1 MTRSHGTSSRA
12 GLEAAL
18 ERGDYRRITSVVV
31 ATGDS
36 RYEWYAAGLGP
47 TTRHNTRSVTKT
59 VTSLLVGI
67 AIARGDLPDVRT
79 PVSAYLPIGSAG
91 RPDPRKEQVTVED
104 LLTMSSVLECDDS
117 NAFSSGHEE
126 RMYVTESW
134 RDFALA
140 LPVRGY
146 PPWVARP
153 EDTSYGRTFSYCT
166 AGVVLLGAVLEQA
179 TGRPVEE
186 FAAEHLFGPLG
197 IDDVAWARTGE
208 GAAMTGGGLELRSR
222 DLATLGSLSLHGGR
236 HEHSQVVPE
245 AWLAESTRPHVE
257 VDDETAYGYLWW
269 VTSLPGP
276 AGPVRSHHMS
286 GAGGNRVAVL
296 PDLDTVVVVTSQNF
310 GDPEAHPLT
319 EDLVV
324 RHVLGGPFRGDSP

>member
-1 MTRSHGTSSRA
+1 MSSHQDRYA

-31 ATGDS
+31 AGADPS
-36 RYEWYAAGLGP
+36 YEWYAAGFDAETP
-47 TTRHNTRSVTKT
+47 HNTRSATKT

-79 PVSAYLPIGSAG
+79 PVAAYLPIGTAG
-91 RPDPRKEQVTVED
+91 RPDPRKEQITVED
-104 LLTMSSVLECDDS
+104 LLTMSSMLECDDF
-117 NAFSSGHEE
+117 NAFSTGHEE

-153 EDTSYGRTFSYCT
+153 EATSYGRTFSYCT

-186 FAAEHLFGPLG
+186 YAAEHLFGPLG
-197 IDDVAWARTGE
+197 ISEVGWARTGE
-208 GAAMTGGGLELRSR
+208 GAAMTGGGLELRSQ
-222 DLATLGSLSLHGGR
+222 DLARLGLLSLHGGR
-236 HEHSQVVPE
+236 HDGRQVVPE

-257 VDDETAYGYLWW
+257 VDDETTYGYLWW
-269 VTSLPGP
+269 VKTLPGR
-276 AGPVRSHHMS
+276 AGPVRSHYMS

-296 PDLDTVVVVTSQNF
+296 PGLGTVVVVTSQNF
-310 GDPEAHPLT
+310 GDPDAHRLT

-324 RHVLGGPFRGDSP
+324 RHVLGA